1 MIRSSLTFN
10 KKDYLN
16 LLLQKYKGQII
27 DEDVLKEIIKEILL
41 LSKKSRPH
49 IPIIHMQ
56 TPALI
61 CGLLQAPI
69 TISLYD
75 LKEIKRIV
83 GLEIAGKTKNI
94 HTNEHYEH
102 RERKD
107 RRISTDRRTG
117 R

>member
-1 MIRSSLTFN
+1 MIRSSLTLN
-10 KKDYLN
+10 KEDYLY

-27 DEDVLKEIIKEILL
+27 DGDVLKEIIKEVLL
-41 LSKKSRPH
+41 LSKKSRPFSFG
-49 IPIIHMQ
+49 IHMQ
-56 TPALI
+56 TYALG
-61 CGLLQAPI
+61 CWVLQAPI

-75 LKEIKRIV
+75 LKEVKRIV
-83 GLEIAGKTKNI
+83 GLDIAGKIRNI